1 MRRRNAELQKQVD
14 ELTDKLGKVLSTVGI
29 DEYQQSKAIE
39 QATKYAVKDLLIE
52 FNEWINEHYDA
63 KYDTYCVCIP
73 VDKASEFLTD
83 KAKEYG
89 IEG

>member
-1 MRRRNAELQKQVD
+1 M
-14 ELTDKLGKVLSTVGI
+14 DKLGKVLSTVGL
-29 DEYQQSKAIE
+29 DEYQQSKAVE
-39 QATKYAVKDLLIE
+39 QATKYVVKDLLIE

-73 VDKASEFLTD
+73 VDKVSEFLTD